1 MAQDQINAKQK
12 LLVIGGSAGSL
23 LVLLEVLPEI
33 VISEDL
39 AIVIVLHRKNSADSL
54 LSELL
59 AFRSGLT
66 VKEIEDKEQ
75 LKSGEVYLAPPDYH
89 ILFETDH
96 TVSLDFSEKVNFSRP
111 SIDVAFES
119 AASVYKERLSCIL
132 LSGANADGVQ
142 GLMEAA
148 SVNARV
154 AVQDPSTAET
164 PYMPQQAIN
173 RQPGMAVLKPLEMVA
188 FINAL

>member
-1 MAQDQINAKQK
+1 MAEGQINAKQK

-23 LVLLEVLPEI
+23 PVLLEVLPEI
-33 VISEDL
+33 VMSDAL
-39 AIVIVLHRKNSADSL
+39 AIVIVLHRKNTADSL
-54 LSELL
+54 LSDLL
-59 AFRSGLT
+59 AFRTGLP

-75 LKSGEVYLAPPDYH
+75 LKSGDVYLAPPDYH
-89 ILFETDH
+89 ILFETNH

-119 AASVYKERLSCIL
+119 AASVYKEQLSCIL
-132 LSGANADGVQ
+132 LSGASADGVQ
-142 GLMEAA
+142 GLMEAS

-173 RQPGMAVLKPLEMVA
+173 KQPGITVLKPLEMVT
-188 FINAL
+188 FINSL

>member
-1 MAQDQINAKQK
+1 MAQDQINPKQK

-23 LVLLEVLPEI
+23 LVLLQVLPGI
-33 VISEDL
+33 VISNDL
-39 AIVIVLHRKNSADSL
+39 AIVVVLHRKNTADSL

-59 AFRSGLT
+59 AFRTGLT

-75 LKSGEVYLAPPDYH
+75 LKGGAVYLAPPDYH
-89 ILFETDH
+89 ILFEADQ

-119 AASVYKERLSCIL
+119 AASVYRERLSCML

-142 GLMEAA
+142 GLMEAS
-148 SVNARV
+148 SVNALV

-164 PYMPQQAIN
+164 PYMPQQAII
-173 RQPGMAVLKPLEMVA
+173 RQPGITVLKPLDMVA
-188 FINAL
+188 FINSL